1 MKEIYN
7 YDMLN
12 FRNGKLPCQLRL
24 EFMACL
30 ERLLCFCHTGNTA
43 AFATSLM
50 NPLGLSRGVLKDG
63 FPTLLPLFEQPT
75 MQLAKMHG
83 FRIRPSAWPR
93 KKGYPAMAS
102 KRAQV
107 LTYSMEHFLVSTS
120 IALYGR
126 MWEGVL
132 SPHIHVNSHATEPW
146 VFGQLVAP
154 EILLLSQGRIAQDQD
169 GRAYSVFP

>member
-12 FRNGKLPCQLRL
+12 FQNSKLPCQLHL

-30 ERLLCFCHTGNTA
+30 ERLLCFYHTGNTA

-50 NPLGLSRGVLKDG
+50 SPLGLSRGALKDG
-63 FPTLLPLFEQPT
+63 FPTLLPLFKQPT

-83 FRIRPSAWPR
+83 FGINPSAWPH

-120 IALYGR
+120 IALYGC

-132 SPHIHVNSHATEPW
+132 LQHIHVNSHVTEPW
-146 VFGQLVAP
+146 IIAQLVAP
-154 EILLLSQGRIAQDQD
+154 QVLLSEGHTAQDLD
-169 GRAYSVFP
+169 GRA